1 MKKIVLLITLCLF
14 FNILNSQSTSI
25 YQNGLTAQQNLNA
38 IGNLAPYSSGGVGF
52 DTRYEGIKGST
63 RLFEILLPSFLKI
76 KGQDY
81 YLQLETDIDLV
92 QNSVLFIH
100 PKTGK
105 LVSLPSGMV
114 SEVVITK
121 DGKELIFRTTNDK
134 HFEKEL
140 KDQKFYQVLKE
151 GKFQLIKMPVKTF
164 TEAEY
169 KGAYSADRR
178 YDEWETKFRYYIF
191 YTDSTFHQFQLNKKS
206 LIRFFPE
213 KKEIIKNTIELQTF
227 ANNEEMVLYLLEK
240 F

>member
-1 MKKIVLLITLCLF
+1 MKKIALFITFCLF

-63 RLFEILLPSFLKI
+63 RLFEKLLPSFLKI

-105 LVSLPSGMV
+105 LVSIPSDMV

-121 DGKELIFRTTNDK
+121 DGKEMIFRTTNDK

-151 GKFQLIKMPVKTF
+151 GKFPFIKMPVKTF

-191 YTDSTFHQFQLNKKS
+191 YTDSAFHQVQLNKKS
-206 LIRFFPE
+206 LVRFFPE
-213 KKEIIKNTIELQTF
+213 KKEIINNTIESKTF
-227 ANNEEMVLYLLEK
+227 ENNEDMVLSVLEK